1 MANEGIKSLSILDK
15 DYLQWIKELSTRF
28 RRSQVKASVRVN
40 QVMLQ
45 FYWELGRDI
54 VEKKAESRWGSG
66 FMKNLSRDLKEVN
79 PDATCFSETNLLY
92 MKNFYQLYQPYLQ
105 TAPQVGEQITQQA
118 VEQKGKT
125 IIPQL
130 GEQIRND
137 IFSKGWGQTK
147 CKMTRLYPQVW

>member
-1 MANEGIKSLSILDK
+1 MCIRLHPFTE
-15 DYLQWIKELSTRF
+15 LQRK
-28 RRSQVKASVRVN
+28 SVRN
-40 QVMLQ
+40 
-45 FYWELGRDI
+45 
-54 VEKKAESRWGSG
+54 K
-66 FMKNLSRDLKEVN
+66 
-79 PDATCFSETNLLY
+79 TCFT
-92 MKNFYQLYQPYLQ
+92 KPYI
-105 TAPQVGEQITQQA
+105 TPQDVEQITQQA